1 MRRVRLWAVV
11 YLEPDDIIAAGMQA
25 MATSEDPF
33 DQRFRELLKEV
44 HGIDLTE
51 GGPAPELVHQASF

>member
-1 MRRVRLWAVV
+1 
-11 YLEPDDIIAAGMQA
+11 MQA
-25 MATSEDPF
+25 MATSDDPF

-51 GGPAPELVHQASF
+51 GGPAPELVHEASF